1 MEQGKSSL
9 GASFRRAGTVT
20 VPRMLAA
27 MCIAAGVFAAT
38 DHAEA
43 KTRRHP
49 VAHST
54 HKASKSAKHKKS
66 SGKHK
71 RKRKG
76 KRRSASSTSLVLRQ
90 AEFKDLPGWSDDNQS
105 EAAIAFNR
113 SCARINLQN
122 PERQFFSRGRYAGK
136 FKDWQPA
143 CKAFEQVDQSSPSA
157 VRSFF
162 ETMFR
167 PWLATQGGRTTEGL
181 FTGYYQA
188 TLHGSRVRTEKY
200 NVPLHLSQPD
210 RANYT
215 RRQILEGN
223 WPHNDAKDVLV
234 WVDDPVDAYFLHV
247 QGSGEVLFEDGTSM
261 FVKYDGDNKKKFR
274 GICLEFMAKGIMTR
288 DTCSLGAIRHWISSH
303 TAEEAKP
310 YLYSDPS
317 YVFFRENPRGGSE
330 GGEGVT
336 LTPQRSL
343 AIDYT
348 KIPYGTPIFLNAQN
362 PDSGKPR
369 LQRLMMAQD
378 TGGAI
383 RGAIRGD
390 FFWGAGLQ
398 AEDSAGK
405 MKSRGGYWL
414 LLPKDVNN
422 PKVRKKTA
430 QDVAQQ
436 GAIAPETAVPETA
449 VPETAVPETAVPET
463 AVNEADTAPKKAAEE
478 AHSAAHGNS
487 HGRYY
492 RYHPRRHHG
501 HSHHIHG
508 HKRRHPH

>member
-9 GASFRRAGTVT
+9 GASFRRASVST

-27 MCIAAGVFAAT
+27 MCIAAGVFATAG
-38 DHAEA
+38 HAEA
-43 KTRRHP
+43 KTRRHKIEHTGQGKT
-49 VAHST
+49 VQV
-54 HKASKSAKHKKS
+54 KKS
-66 SGKHK
+66 SGKKKSGKH
-71 RKRKG
+71 RRGKG
-76 KRRSASSTSLVLRQ
+76 KKKSAPSTNLVLKQ
-90 AEFKDLPGWSDDNQS
+90 AEFKDMPGWANDNQS

-113 SCARINLQN
+113 TCARIKLQD
-122 PERQFFSRGRYAGK
+122 PEKQFFSRGKYAGK

-143 CKAFEQVDQSSPSA
+143 CKAFEQIDQGSASA
-157 VRSFF
+157 VRTFF

-167 PWLATQGGRTTEGL
+167 PWLATQGGTTKEGM

-188 TLHGSRVRTEKY
+188 TLHGSRVKTDKY
-200 NVPLHLSQPD
+200 NVPLHLKQKD
-210 RANYT
+210 GANYT
-215 RRQILEGN
+215 RKQILEGN
-223 WPHNDAKDVLV
+223 WPHNEDKDVLV
-234 WVDDPVDAYFLHV
+234 WVDDAVDAYFLHV

-288 DTCSLGAIRHWISSH
+288 DTCSLGAIRNWIKNH
-303 TAEEAKP
+303 TPEESKP

-348 KIPYGTPIFLNAQN
+348 KIPYGTPVFLNAEN
-362 PDSGKPR
+362 PNADKPR

-390 FFWGAGLQ
+390 FFWGAGVQ

-405 MKSRGGYWL
+405 MKSKGGYWL

-422 PKVRKKTA
+422 PVINKKAGQT
-430 QDVAQQ
+430 
-436 GAIAPETAVPETA
+436 IAAPVPDA
-449 VPETAVPETAVPET
+449 PG
-463 AVNEADTAPKKAAEE
+463 ADTAKPEGGADEGKVQKKAAEE
-478 AHSAAHGNS
+478 THSAAHGNS

-492 RYHPRRHHG
+492 RYHPPRHHSHG
-501 HSHHIHG
+501 HGHHGHG
-508 HKRRHPH
+508 HKRRHTH